1 MKKLIIVPVMIWSV
15 ALFAQTKNEEKA
27 IIYTTMN
34 IIAPEEEETRGGDEN
49 RQGMNFRNMMDGE
62 TKLITTLLK
71 EKIKTDM
78 RSESIKSTI
87 YRDELQKKTTTIFE
101 MMGNTSGYFTTD
113 EEQNAMQIRR
123 DSIMAERRKKD
134 SSFRARTEGLNFE
147 PQTEIVSTTESKKIA
162 GFNCFKAY
170 IVTSRMVGNKDTTTI
185 WYTPEFSFEN
195 LKYTGGI
202 TMPPGMMG
210 NNNSLLGA
218 NKVKGFVMSYEMKM
232 RRNRKMEVAV
242 TKIDFKKEITSQDFE
257 LPKDVEIKPMKEMQ
271 NQFGNGRGGMNR
283 MGRE

>member
-113 EEQNAMQIRR
+113 EEQNAMQIIR